1 VRVAGLTNPANISTN
16 RCATKFTQIAQ
27 APGGA
32 DEDPR
37 KFELTKTLAER
48 FMVCIEDWG
57 ISIDTLKAMKARADA
72 KSSQA
77 EIAAEAAALVPEK
90 YLKGRVSG
98 A

>member
-1 VRVAGLTNPANISTN
+1 
-16 RCATKFTQIAQ
+16 
-27 APGGA
+27 
-32 DEDPR
+32 
-37 KFELTKTLAER
+37 
-48 FMVCIEDWG
+48 MVCIEDWG